1 MTENI
6 RFDLLEADDFARYV
20 LDGQTDIA
28 FYLRAMKDKRANL
41 SVYAGRAPEPFLTA
55 VVAVDDARGVLVLDA
70 PRDAEQLEQ
79 AVAASPLVCQTALEK
94 VKVQFM
100 LPRCTQIEFEG
111 HPALEA
117 PFPGRMLRLQ
127 RRDYYRLILPQNPPL
142 RCLMP
147 AGDGESRLIEATVVN
162 ISSGGLAVVVPP
174 TGVELKVEGVID
186 NCQITLPELGTITA
200 TLQVRNMFRVTE
212 RGGTELRAGCQFIGL
227 PGTADALIQ
236 RYILRME
243 RDRNAYRST

>member
-20 LDGQTDIA
+20 LDGHTDIA

-41 SVYAGRAPEPFLTA
+41 SVFAGRAPEPFLTA
-55 VVAVDDARGVLVLDA
+55 VVAVDDERGTVVLDA
-70 PRDAEQLEQ
+70 PREPEQLQQ
-79 AVAASPLVCQTALEK
+79 AIAASPLVCLTSLER

-100 LPRCTQIEFEG
+100 LSRCTPVELDG

-117 PFPGRMLRLQ
+117 PFPSRMLRLQ

-147 AGDGESRLIEATVVN
+147 GDGEGRMIEATVVD

-174 TGVELKVEGVID
+174 TGVDLKVDGVID

-200 TLQVRNMFRVTE
+200 TLQVRNTFRVTE
-212 RGGTELRAGCQFIGL
+212 RGTTEVRAGCQFIGL

-236 RYILRME
+236 RYILRTEGE
-243 RDRNAYRST
+243 RTTHRST